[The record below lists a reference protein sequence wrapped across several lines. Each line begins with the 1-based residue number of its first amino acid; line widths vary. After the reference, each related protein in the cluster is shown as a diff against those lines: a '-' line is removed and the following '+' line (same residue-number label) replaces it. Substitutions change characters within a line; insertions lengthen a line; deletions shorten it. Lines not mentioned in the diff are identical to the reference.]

1 MNPVA
6 KNLNKFNKPATHK
19 DKKQAEKRGEQK
31 HKGKIM
37 QFEADRDSGSDLAK
51 IGRILM
57 DKAITQKD
65 EKLSGI
71 MSTVG
76 NELTAFGTNTGARTP
91 EQLED
96 RTGVSLEIIDQLV
109 DYAKK
114 FSDDPAV
121 KAQDTEDMLDGEEDN
136 EFADDD
142 EDKIIDVGDADEDE
156 EPKEGLDEGSKY
168 QDGIAVIQ
176 MLEAIV
182 RDKSAKAVPFM
193 DGKGK
198 VDMFTASAVT
208 KVFDALNEEN
218 KRKVLNMIG
227 TRTGFLKIAK
237 FAMEQVGRTESM
249 GEGHNDYDPGDDGD
263 YAERE
268 MAEGQLEF
276 IKYACDELKEH
287 FQQFPMPEWFQ
298 NKLSGAHE
306 TMTKLHAYIEG
317 KEGKYGLNDDLDE
330 SGLQYYTGKKKYG
343 KEGMAAL
350 AKAGRD
356 GASEEELGR
365 IKDKYK
371 KTKEELDL
379 EEDSKF
385 DRNFSKR
392 IGYTV
397 KGGAASDMMKK
408 QADQIKQTNKDLD
421 PGADKK
427 GLGIGVLD
435 TAKARKKA
443 KEKGVKAPG
452 SLRASPNTRNPDRLP
467 ENCSDCGKP
476 VFVTMPENI
485 QATYENINEEKQK
498 GIDGKVCWKGYKRMG
513 TKMKGGKRVD
523 NCVKIKK

>member
-1 MNPVA
+1 MNPKKNPVA
-6 KNLNKFNKPATHK
+6 KNLNKFNRPATHK
-19 DKKQAEKRGEQK
+19 DKKQAVKRGEQK
-31 HKGKIM
+31 HKGKAM

-57 DKAITQKD
+57 DKAVTQKD
-65 EKLSGI
+65 EKLSGV

-114 FSDDPAV
+114 FTDDPAV
-121 KAQDTEDMLDGEEDN
+121 KAQDTEDMLDDEEDN

-156 EPKEGLDEGSKY
+156 EPKEGIDEGSKY

-176 MLEAIV
+176 MLKAIV
-182 RDKSAKAVPFM
+182 RDKSAKEVRFM
-193 DGKGK
+193 DGKSK

-227 TRTGFLKIAK
+227 TRDGFIKFAK
-237 FAMEQVGRTESM
+237 FAMSQTKGAGSGVDKFR
-249 GEGHNDYDPGDDGD
+249 EGNDDDYDRSDDGPH
-263 YAERE
+263 AEIE
-268 MAEGQLEF
+268 MAMGQLEF
-276 IKYACDELKEH
+276 IKYACDELEEH
-287 FQQFPMPEWFQ
+287 FQNFPMKEWFQ
-298 NKLSGAHE
+298 NKLARVHG
-306 TMTKLHAYIEG
+306 TMMTLHAYIEG
-317 KEGKYGLNDDLDE
+317 KEGKYGLND
-330 SGLQYYTGKKKYG
+330 
-343 KEGMAAL
+343 
-350 AKAGRD
+350 
-356 GASEEELGR
+356 
-365 IKDKYK
+365 
-371 KTKEELDL
+371 DL

-397 KGGAASDMMKK
+397 KGGAAADMMKK
-408 QADQIKQTNKDLD
+408 QADQTKQMNKDLD

-476 VFVTMPENI
+476 MFVTMPENI